1 MKTNTPRRDCSSHHA
16 PFTKLMKSGSALTEV
31 FISVS
36 STKHLTSDGRTG
48 VAKSWSI
55 ASSLALR
62 HIHSNLVQLAGH
74 VLWMDGS
81 RVCKQLPQKNLKQGG
96 SAGQGGRNL

>member
-1 MKTNTPRRDCSSHHA
+1 
-16 PFTKLMKSGSALTEV
+16 MKSGSALTEV

-55 ASSLALR
+55 ASSLALKA
-62 HIHSNLVQLAGH
+62 HSLQFSSAVDGWEQGMQAAATEEPQAGR
-74 VLWMDGS
+74 LCRAGS
-81 RVCKQLPQKNLKQGG
+81 EKSVRTQ
-96 SAGQGGRNL
+96 